1 MSYRKVIGSYPKYL
15 APNLHV
21 SPGQECPTK
30 DGEEPKTG
38 YDRKSAPVYNFI
50 MTFFKPCYPTVNA
63 SV

>member
-1 MSYRKVIGSYPKYL
+1 MSYRNIIGSYPKYL

-38 YDRKSAPVYNFI
+38 YDRKGAPVYNFI
-50 MTFFKPCYPTVNA
+50 MTFFK
-63 SV
+63 S